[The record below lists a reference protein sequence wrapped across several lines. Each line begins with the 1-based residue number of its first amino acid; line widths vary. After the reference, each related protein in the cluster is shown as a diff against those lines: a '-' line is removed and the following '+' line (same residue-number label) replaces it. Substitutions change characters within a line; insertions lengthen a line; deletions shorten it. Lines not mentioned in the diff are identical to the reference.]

1 MIPIQATAKARRQF
15 KMRGRGLARQGRPR
29 LSEKRQSV
37 AGGDGGSVRHED
49 GEGLAGSGVE
59 VEGSVRHK
67 LPSKKRKIG
76 VSHSLSEA
84 VASNKRSAK
93 KH

>member
-1 MIPIQATAKARRQF
+1 MIPIQATSKARRHF
-15 KMRGRGLARQGRPR
+15 KMRGRGLAVQGRPR
-29 LSEKRQSV
+29 LNKKHQSV
-37 AGGDGGSVRHED
+37 AGGDGGEGAIRHGDD
-49 GEGLAGSGVE
+49 GAD
-59 VEGSVRHK
+59 SVRHK

-76 VSHSLSEA
+76 APHSLSEA